1 MIKILLINVI
11 IVIFIFVFIEIFI
24 RITTNITPQG
34 LSKGIINTSIDPV
47 FNYPNVKG
55 KKVFG
60 QKVFTD
66 NSGYRIQKKNN
77 KEMNSPIIY
86 FIGGS
91 VTFGSG
97 VKQKETFSGILNQKF
112 SNYNIIN
119 SSVIGSNL
127 INNFKI
133 LNKTEKKEMK
143 KVFINF
149 SLDDLVGLDQ
159 LIEEETNKKSQKSL
173 DNFGEKKPNFI
184 SKLKENKIF
193 VKINKFVR
201 SKSVTYVWVK
211 GKFLNSQKSYYD
223 HAIASYKNE
232 KNLKGL
238 ESILSKISNLN
249 SKEFNNKIHFL
260 VIPYSYQI
268 NNKNCKRKDYAENMI
283 DKYFSKAKVELI
295 KLKEFFCSE
304 EKKEKIYLKFD
315 PSHLSPYGH
324 KIVANFLE
332 RKIN

>member
-1 MIKILLINVI
+1 MKKILLINVI

-119 SSVIGSNL
+119 S
-127 INNFKI
+127 
-133 LNKTEKKEMK
+133 
-143 KVFINF
+143 
-149 SLDDLVGLDQ
+149 
-159 LIEEETNKKSQKSL
+159 
-173 DNFGEKKPNFI
+173 
-184 SKLKENKIF
+184 
-193 VKINKFVR
+193 
-201 SKSVTYVWVK
+201 
-211 GKFLNSQKSYYD
+211 
-223 HAIASYKNE
+223 
-232 KNLKGL
+232 
-238 ESILSKISNLN
+238 
-249 SKEFNNKIHFL
+249 
-260 VIPYSYQI
+260 
-268 NNKNCKRKDYAENMI
+268 
-283 DKYFSKAKVELI
+283 
-295 KLKEFFCSE
+295 
-304 EKKEKIYLKFD
+304 
-315 PSHLSPYGH
+315 
-324 KIVANFLE
+324 
-332 RKIN
+332 